1 MNVKDDMVE
10 PKSAPVGD
18 NNQQTLEKQLRDRDI
33 AFKKEKALL
42 AQKIELLNIQLKDS
56 QEREESNR
64 RLHDTMFSAFKQDS
78 KNGSQSDYENFD
90 NLLREY
96 EQKIA
101 RLTERNL
108 ALESGLSKHNQVS
121 SFNNTK
127 SVENNKEFMIEK
139 LTNTLDQLKSENQ
152 KLKDEIELYIST
164 DTEQRVKRLGTEHQN
179 YMQSLDKRYE
189 SSLVDMSELHK
200 QDKYPL
206 TGKMESK
213 QTFTFGEKSQKNRD
227 SETQSNYSLKD
238 EIDKLHFIIEEKEY
252 MNAELKQEIII
263 LREQVARLKQ
273 KS

>member
-1 MNVKDDMVE
+1 MLL
-10 PKSAPVGD
+10 SRTQ
-18 NNQQTLEKQLRDRDI
+18 NNW
-33 AFKKEKALL
+33 
-42 AQKIELLNIQLKDS
+42 
-56 QEREESNR
+56 
-64 RLHDTMFSAFKQDS
+64 
-78 KNGSQSDYENFD
+78 SQSDNETFD

-96 EQKIA
+96 EKKIA
-101 RLTERNL
+101 YLTERNL
-108 ALESGLSKHNQVS
+108 VLESGLSKHNQNS
-121 SFNNTK
+121 SFNNITK
-127 SVENNKEFMIEK
+127 VENNKEFMIEK
-139 LTNTLDQLKSENQ
+139 LTTTLDLLQSENQ

-164 DTEQRVKRLGTEHQN
+164 DTEQRVKRMNTEQQN
-179 YMQSLDKRYE
+179 YMQSIDRRYE

-200 QDKYPL
+200 QDKFPL

-252 MNAELKQEIII
+252 MNAELKQEIVI